1 MAAHSNVFMIGTS
14 ALGHDVCSHSEIKMV
29 FTLLFSKFKSHFYE
43 VNWNSNIKMS
53 QEVFEL
59 SCTPIQGSFFSFT
72 RICLLCLPFTY
83 YEQNHIVYLFTLVFL
98 FSLSIHTLRQY
109 LSVVGFLFFDCH
121 MAILQYVYQLTN
133 SYTLWCFEFYS
144 VMNKVV
150 MNIKVHIFIS
160 LRNEPAWL
168 HGCQS
173 VFSSGAPCSRT
184 FFGSPAPK

>member
-83 YEQNHIVYLFTLVFL
+83 YEQNHMVYLFTLVFL

-109 LSVVGFLFFDCH
+109 LSVVGFLFFWLSHGYITICLSTH
-121 MAILQYVYQLTN
+121 QFLH
-133 SYTLWCFEFYS
+133 F
-144 VMNKVV
+144 VMFWVL
-150 MNIKVHIFIS
+150 FCY
-160 LRNEPAWL
+160 E
-168 HGCQS
+168 
-173 VFSSGAPCSRT
+173 
-184 FFGSPAPK
+184 